1 MKLLHSQIEER
12 KRAIEDKKKHLGKNY
27 ESTKKQ
33 LTPSKGISLLT
44 LGGIVIGFLL
54 LPKKLKL
61 FRKLFKFYTLS
72 MTLKQV
78 ADAIPHHLSPLK
90 KQRHSN
96 K

>member
-1 MKLLHSQIEER
+1 MKLLHYQIEER
-12 KRAIEDKKKHLGKNY
+12 KRELEAKKKHLAKNY
-27 ESTKKQ
+27 ELAKKQ

-44 LGGIVIGFLL
+44 LGGVAIGFLL

-61 FRKLFKFYTLS
+61 LRKLFQLYTLS

-78 ADAIPHHLSPLK
+78 ADLIPHHLPPTK